1 VSYSFPAAQ
10 AASANAVLVNNG
22 SGDLSW
28 SVTGIITLLNSA
40 GTTVNLGQVVKI
52 TSTDILGLAVATD
65 ATLGDRHL
73 GIVQELTIGSG
84 STGVVAVGLGTIV
97 SGMTGLTPGAL
108 YYVSNSAAG
117 DMVTTLTTFSE
128 GDKVYAVGRALSS
141 SDISFDPQFKFEY

>member
-1 VSYSFPAAQ
+1 M
-10 AASANAVLVNNG
+10 
-22 SGDLSW
+22 
-28 SVTGIITLLNSA
+28 T
-40 GTTVNLGQVVKI
+40 LGQVVKI

-73 GIVQELTIGSG
+73 GIVQEITIVSG
-84 STGVVAVGLGTIV
+84 HTGVVAVRLGTIV